1 MVTSSAP
8 ATSIAFVLSDEEMG
22 PELSIVKPETSCAYI
37 AFPPEVVSTVPPE
50 DTLIVASSAAAASV
64 ALTFI
69 A

>member
-1 MVTSSAP
+1 M
-8 ATSIAFVLSDEEMG
+8 LSDEEMV
-22 PELSIVKPETSCAYI
+22 PELSIVKPESSCAYI